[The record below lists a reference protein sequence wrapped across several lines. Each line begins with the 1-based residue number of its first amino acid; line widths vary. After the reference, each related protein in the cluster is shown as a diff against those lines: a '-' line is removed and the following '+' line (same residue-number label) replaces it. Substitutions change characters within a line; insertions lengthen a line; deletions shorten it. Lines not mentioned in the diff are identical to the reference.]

1 MIKTGSNVAVAAN
14 PFDRNHLRETKR
26 SEIIRIAGEIFC
38 SSGYAQTSVEDVA
51 KRIGISKAII
61 YYYFDNKLALFRA
74 CHVVATELL
83 ERAFEDSRDEDP
95 LVHLRRFVRLYVFS
109 LIGSDSPGAV
119 LLDFHLLP
127 EREAEEVRVRRERVH
142 KGIERLLSQLM
153 RRRSMRTLN
162 RRLAVLTMMSAINV
176 VPRWY
181 REGGPWSPDQIADH
195 CVAQLVD
202 GLLVTSA
209 S

>member
-1 MIKTGSNVAVAAN
+1 MIKTGGSVAVVGN

-38 SSGYAQTSVEDVA
+38 ANGYAQTSVEDVA

-61 YYYFDNKLALFRA
+61 YYYFENKLALFRA
-74 CHVVATELL
+74 CHLVATELL
-83 ERAFEDSRDEDP
+83 EQAFEDSRNEDP
-95 LVHLRRFVRLYVFS
+95 LLHLRRFVHLYVFS

-127 EREAEEVRVRRERVH
+127 EHEAEEVRLRRERVH
-142 KGIERLLSQLM
+142 QAIERLLAQLM
-153 RRRSMRTLN
+153 RRRAMRTLN

-181 REGGPWSPDQIADH
+181 RDGGPWSPDQIADH
-195 CVAQLVD
+195 CIAQLVD
-202 GLLVTSA
+202 GLLVTSTN
-209 S
+209 